1 MLSPNDEFAHE
12 PPSPTP
18 AGWQENWYLL
28 GWDTERRAGFSLHL
42 GRIPGEDRLAAKA
55 CVLGAGGDEGS
66 GPAVASID
74 APLAAGLKAPG
85 LEIDI
90 DPFRTWRVAL
100 DTIDGQ
106 GRPLGVDVVVE
117 SLLPPVDW
125 REALATLMASGTE
138 RDHYEVGARF
148 RGRLTV
154 GGAAVDADGLLV
166 RDHTWGVRG
175 YEALDEAW
183 WTPMVFTDPEP
194 AYFTGV
200 SVRYGDRWIGT
211 SIAVDPSGTRVIPT
225 HEVVV
230 EDGEAGPAG
239 YRSVTVRAEPPAPA
253 APPGQAAT
261 VEATATVGAHAHI
274 LYPEWAQG
282 FWLNDAFCT
291 VEWAGRQGFGIIELN
306 RVER

>member
-1 MLSPNDEFAHE
+1 MLAPNDEFAHE
-12 PPSPTP
+12 PPSPIP

-28 GWDTERRAGFSLHL
+28 GWDIERRAGFSLHL

-55 CVLGAGGDEGS
+55 CVLCLDEV
-66 GPAVASID
+66 AVTSID

-100 DTIDGQ
+100 EGADDQ
-106 GRPLGVDVVVE
+106 GRPLGIDVAVE

-125 REALATLMASGTE
+125 REALASLMASGTE

-148 RGRLTV
+148 TGRLAV
-154 GGAAVDADGLLV
+154 DGAAIDVDGLVV

-175 YEALDEAW
+175 YGALDEAW

-211 SIAVDPSGTRVIPT
+211 SIAVDASGTRVIPA
-225 HEVVV
+225 HEVALL
-230 EDGEAGPAG
+230 DGEAGPAG
-239 YRSVTVRAEPPAPA
+239 YRSVAVRAALVEV
-253 APPGQAAT
+253 AAT
-261 VEATATVGAHAHI
+261 VAAHAHVP
-274 LYPEWAQG
+274 YPEWADG
-282 FWLNDAFCT
+282 FWLNDAFCSA
-291 VEWAGRQGFGIIELN
+291 EWNGRSGFGIVELN
-306 RVER
+306 RIER